1 MEDCPAPSGVA
12 VPPPITGGT
21 EGMVGA
27 GPGGIGGI
35 PGIDGRGPIL
45 EGGPGGEVTPGI
57 KIVRPLTPLEPFS
70 FLMK

>member
-1 MEDCPAPSGVA
+1 MDDCPAPSGVA

-21 EGMVGA
+21 EGIMGA
-27 GPGGIGGI
+27 GGIGGI
-35 PGIDGRGPIL
+35 PGIDGRGPIP